1 MAPAWPAGA
10 AEFSGAMDAE
20 AGGGVDGAA
29 SAIGG
34 VVKVGAGSAAVAE
47 GLAAGALGVVAG
59 AGLVCWTAGGEAV
72 AAGDVSCA
80 NSAPPLSNVSATVAV
95 ASLDLFENIA

>member
-1 MAPAWPAGA
+1 
-10 AEFSGAMDAE
+10 MDAE

-34 VVKVGAGSAAVAE
+34 VVKVGAGSAAE

-80 NSAPPLSNVSATVAV
+80 NSAPPLSNVRATVAV